1 MYIYMCVCVYMSKY
15 YIRLKHWHVLKVN
28 SKFKKTFKDLTIPA
42 YLRNKNLKQII
53 GSNSFEHNKKTVKK
67 KYYSKCRRS
76 DRIKEQRCKQIIDT
90 KSFKMTQTKL
100 VSYMCP
106 TCFIT

>member
-1 MYIYMCVCVYMSKY
+1 MCVCVYMSKY

-53 GSNSFEHNKKTVKK
+53 GSYSFEHNKKTVKK

-76 DRIKEQRCKQIIDT
+76 YRIKE
-90 KSFKMTQTKL
+90 
-100 VSYMCP
+100 
-106 TCFIT
+106 

>member
-1 MYIYMCVCVYMSKY
+1 MDIYVYMSKY
-15 YIRLKHWHVLKVN
+15 YIGLKHWHVLKVN
-28 SKFKKTFKDLTIPA
+28 SKFKKTFKELTIPA
-42 YLRNKNLKQII
+42 YLRNENLKQII
-53 GSNSFEHNKKTVKK
+53 GSNSLEHNKKTVTK

-76 DRIKEQRCKQIIDT
+76 YRIKEQRRKLIIDT

-106 TCFIT
+106 TCFIA